1 MPLSNQYPSL
11 SDRTV
16 FVTGGG
22 SGIGA
27 DIVRGLADQGS
38 RIGFIDIDAAAS
50 IQLCDEIE
58 TAVRLRPWFEQVD
71 VRDIAALS
79 AAMSEAAAYHKAPLH
94 GLVNNAARD
103 DRHRFQALTPDAFN
117 EHLNVNLRP
126 HFFAMQKAA
135 DLMTDGGSVINMG
148 SVSWMRRRPGFV
160 GYTTAKGAIHA
171 LTRTMAQELG
181 PLGIRVN
188 SVVPGAVVTER
199 QKHLWLDQA
208 LEQSF
213 IDEQALKFRL
223 QPDDI
228 VAMTLFL
235 LSDDARACSGQN
247 FIVDGGIV

>member
-1 MPLSNQYPSL
+1 MPLSNRYPSL
-11 SDRTV
+11 SGRTV

-50 IQLCDEIE
+50 IKLCDEIE
-58 TAVRLRPWFEQVD
+58 TAVRLHPWFKRVD

-79 AAMSEAAAYHKAPLH
+79 AAMIEAAAYHKAPLH

-103 DRHRFQALTPDAFN
+103 DRHSFRELTPEAFN

-171 LTRTMAQELG
+171 MTRTMAQELG

-199 QKHLWLDQA
+199 QKHLWLDRA

-235 LSDDARACSGQN
+235 LSEDARACSGQN